1 MALNC
6 RFIGPMPSA
15 LTGADGEKAEW
26 AWKES
31 MLFKLRRTMKEP
43 KQLPA
48 KNMIQMELVGDNA
61 LPGVQSSTTHGPQKY
76 AQFGQECASQIIL
89 SAVAP

>member
-1 MALNC
+1 
-6 RFIGPMPSA
+6 
-15 LTGADGEKAEW
+15 
-26 AWKES
+26 
-31 MLFKLRRTMKEP
+31 MKEP